1 MHKAYLIAAAILLV
15 LVSQS
20 IFIVDER
27 EKALK
32 LQLGEIRRADY
43 QPGLHFKVPVFQ
55 DVLKFD
61 ARVQNLDSDPEQYLT
76 SEKKQVVVDS
86 FVKWRILDVE
96 RYFTSTGGSVDT
108 ANQRLSVVIL
118 KQLREEFGKRTVTQ
132 VVSGQR
138 ADIMSKMA
146 ESVKAETDEL
156 GIEIVDVRIKRV
168 DLPGD
173 VSSAVYNR
181 MKAER
186 QEVAK
191 KFRSEG
197 EERARLLRA
206 EADKES
212 EVILATADRDAQK
225 LRGEGDAKATQTYA
239 EAYGKNPE
247 FYALYRS
254 LNAYTNTFRDRSDI
268 LLLEPDTQFFR
279 YFNDP
284 NGGNRNGNR

>member
-1 MHKAYLIAAAILLV
+1 MSKAYLIGLVILVV
-15 LVSQS
+15 LASQS
-20 IFIVDER
+20 IFFVDQR

-43 QPGLHFKVPVFQ
+43 EPGLHFKIPLFQ
-55 DVLKFD
+55 EVLKFD

-86 FVKWRILDVE
+86 FVKWRVSDVE
-96 RYFTSTGGSVDT
+96 RYFTSTGGNVQT
-108 ANQRLSVVIL
+108 ANQRLSVMIL
-118 KQLREEFGKRTVTQ
+118 KQLRDEFGKRTVTQ
-132 VVSGQR
+132 VVSGER
-138 ADIMSKMA
+138 ADIMSRMA
-146 ESVKAETDEL
+146 ASVKLQTDEL
-156 GIEIVDVRIKRV
+156 GLEIVDVRIKRV
-168 DLPGD
+168 DLPAD

-206 EADKES
+206 EADRES
-212 EVILATADRDAQK
+212 EVILANAERDGQK
-225 LRGEGDAKATQTYA
+225 MRGDGDAKATLTYA
-239 EAYGKNPE
+239 KAYGQDQE

-254 LNAYTNTFRDRSDI
+254 LGAYTNTFRSQSDV
-268 LLLEPDTQFFR
+268 LLLEPDSQFFR
-279 YFNDP
+279 YFNSAQGAGP
-284 NGGNRNGNR
+284 PQ

>member
-1 MHKAYLIAAAILLV
+1 MNKVYVIGLAVLV
-15 LVSQS
+15 LLGSQS
-20 IFIVDER
+20 VFLVDER
-27 EKALK
+27 ERALK

-43 QPGLHFKVPVFQ
+43 GPGIHFKLPIIQ

-86 FVKWRILDVE
+86 FVKWRVSDVE
-96 RYFTSTGGSVDT
+96 RYFTSTGGNVDT
-108 ANQRLSVVIL
+108 ANRRLSEMVL
-118 KQLREEFGKRTVTQ
+118 KQLRDEFGKRTINQ

-138 ADIMSKMA
+138 ADIMSELA
-146 ESVKAETDEL
+146 ASVKSQTDEL
-156 GIEIVDVRIKRV
+156 GLEIVDVRLKRV

-186 QEVAK
+186 TEVAK

-212 EVILATADRDAQK
+212 EVILASAGRDAQIIQ
-225 LRGEGDAKATQTYA
+225 GEGDAKATETYA
-239 EAYGKNPE
+239 LAYGQDAE

-254 LNAYTNTFRDRSDI
+254 LGAYTNTFRSRNDV
-268 LLLEPDTQFFR
+268 LVLQPDNQFFR
-279 YFNDP
+279 YFNSSKGVAPD
-284 NGGNRNGNR
+284 NVQ